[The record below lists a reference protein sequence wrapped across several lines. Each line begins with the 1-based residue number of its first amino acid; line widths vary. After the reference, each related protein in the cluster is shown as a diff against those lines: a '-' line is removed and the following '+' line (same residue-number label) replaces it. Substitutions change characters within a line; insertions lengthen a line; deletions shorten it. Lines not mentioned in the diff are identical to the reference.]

1 MSGKI
6 CPQPVWGPSNLSQLE
21 QERKSE
27 CTWEISGFS
36 KKCLANFSSNT
47 VTLARNPPKPL
58 NRYFGPC
65 GNLRLPS
72 LMNSGWHGKPWD
84 MTSWAPW
91 KLHATPPLASPS
103 RKLPWLMTPFS
114 SVQQITSL
122 VFWKAAI
129 FMQIRMP
136 HLPIGGCHPRIA
148 AVEDRHPVFEVVV
161 YRGDCEWNSKSTS
174 AEPRHESPA
183 AQRNLTG
190 SDSMICQQQGISWNA
205 RCHFQNSQCQIPR
218 SWEHCKMTV
227 STYGEHLRCA
237 EHVTSQDV
245 LGFGWSLKWVYMFLS
260 DKRLKERRRTCQC
273 PEVGHDPS
281 ASSPQDPY
289 DRMHRPAKNVKI
301 WHWST
306 TLNVVRTKEQG
317 SQTHALRA
325 FWKVYQHC

>member
-6 CPQPVWGPSNLSQLE
+6 CPQPVWGRPIWADLSKKERANALE
-21 QERKSE
+21 KSP
-27 CTWEISGFS
+27 EIS

-47 VTLARNPPKPL
+47 VTLVRNPPKPL

-122 VFWKAAI
+122 VFLKSRNFYANPDASSSNR
-129 FMQIRMP
+129 RMSST
-136 HLPIGGCHPRIA
+136 HSSSGGPSSC
-148 AVEDRHPVFEVVV
+148 FEVVV
-161 YRGDCEWNSKSTS
+161 YRRDCEWNSKSTS

-218 SWEHCKMTV
+218 SWEHGKMTV
-227 STYGEHLRCA
+227 ST
-237 EHVTSQDV
+237 
-245 LGFGWSLKWVYMFLS
+245 
-260 DKRLKERRRTCQC
+260 RLQLW
-273 PEVGHDPS
+273 G
-281 ASSPQDPY
+281 
-289 DRMHRPAKNVKI
+289 
-301 WHWST
+301 
-306 TLNVVRTKEQG
+306 
-317 SQTHALRA
+317 
-325 FWKVYQHC
+325 